1 MNKAEL
7 IKKTLKFSPI
17 DKEALAE
24 YIQTLPN
31 KWIVDILIEFL
42 IEYREVGKTVVKE
55 DNRFPLTQEEFDKY
69 FRIKEAKGRGR
80 RPKTQQE

>member
-7 IKKTLKFSPI
+7 IKKTLKFNPL

-31 KWIVDILIEFL
+31 KEIVDILIEFL

-55 DNRFPLTQEEFDKY
+55 DNRFPLTQEEFNKY

-80 RPKTQQE
+80 RAKTQQE